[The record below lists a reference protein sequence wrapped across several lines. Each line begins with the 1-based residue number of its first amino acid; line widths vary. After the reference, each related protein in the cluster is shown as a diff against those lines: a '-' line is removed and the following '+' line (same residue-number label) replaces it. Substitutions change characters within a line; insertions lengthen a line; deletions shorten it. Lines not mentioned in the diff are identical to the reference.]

1 MVEVLHL
8 PPARIEPT
16 GATLLQSPPVTA
28 PLPDLIIYGRPGC
41 HLCEDAHVIL
51 EALLARRAEV
61 GLPVPAVVD
70 RNIEDDAAWHR
81 RYLVT
86 IPVIAIGDLE
96 LELATSAAKIDRFLA
111 EVLDGTAA
119 P

>member
-1 MVEVLHL
+1 MPLNAA
-8 PPARIEPT
+8 P
-16 GATLLQSPPVTA
+16 LQSPPVTA

-70 RNIEDDAAWHR
+70 RNIEDEEAWHR

-96 LELATSAAKIDRFLA
+96 LELATSAAKIGPFLA
-111 EVLDGTAA
+111 EALDGAAA